1 MTIVAD
7 EWLGERLGV
16 PAYTVDA
23 ADAAELSERA
33 ATGEAGFYQ
42 ARVDCRQTADVRT
55 LSAAGM
61 RVVDVNLTL
70 QRRPGPEDAAASWT
84 IAEAGDDDWDA
95 LLDIAGSAFRCS
107 RFHLDPDID
116 DDTADAI
123 KRSWME
129 SYRDRKRG
137 DHVLVARQGG
147 GPPAGFLAVIVEP
160 ATHVIDLVAVS
171 ADARGRGAGRALT
184 YAFVDRAN
192 ALEVTTVRVGTQ
204 AANVPATS
212 LYERLRFT
220 LSESAYNL
228 HLLVS

>member
-1 MTIVAD
+1 MAIVAD
-7 EWLGERLGV
+7 QWLGERLGV
-16 PAYTVDA
+16 PAYTVA
-23 ADAAELSERA
+23 PADAAELSARA
-33 ATGEAGFYQ
+33 ESGETAFYQ
-42 ARVDCRQTADVRT
+42 ARVDCRRT
-55 LSAAGM
+55 DEAIALAAAGM

-70 QRRPGPEDAAASWT
+70 ERRPGLEDAAASWT

-107 RFHLDPDID
+107 RFHLDPDIGE
-116 DDTADAI
+116 DTADAI

-137 DHVLVARQGG
+137 DHVLVARQGA
-147 GPPAGFLAVIVEP
+147 GPPAGFIAVIAEP

-184 YAFVDRAN
+184 CAFVDRAH
-192 ALEVTTVRVGTQ
+192 ALDVTTVRVGTQ

-220 LSESAYNL
+220 LSASAYNL
-228 HLLVS
+228 HLRVG